1 MFMLFKGD
9 VTVQIHV
16 DGARKIHLFN
26 MQLLQIPDF
35 DKFQWM
41 LVTYNWEFVY
51 KDQSVD

>member
-1 MFMLFKGD
+1 
-9 VTVQIHV
+9 
-16 DGARKIHLFN
+16 

-51 KDQSVD
+51 KDQSVDWIIFFDTNLY